1 MLTGSIKYSTLSP
14 TVKPLCEKNMKNY
27 VKNATRHLVCKA
39 YDAFAKGKNNISL
52 LSLPG
57 DVWELENYIS
67 SHQDFSCRFSRPYGL
82 DMILAEKNE
91 VIYNRHLRG
100 KNNVLPINVNSSYI
114 LNQYNVTYKNEVLN
128 ASHVQACK
136 SNNIFAWFDFCGNP
150 TPENINLI
158 NTATG
163 KNVTYI
169 FTFNTAWRMDTNV
182 DSVLREFASM
192 NNKAVA
198 IETYLSLLARQLG
211 LTLIWSFEYVA
222 NQTPMISVCV
232 SNDANVIAD
241 SSLTIMKV
249 NTVKKSK
256 ITNRSNTP
264 ITKAVTV
271 KRDLSAVYVDTKA
284 GIEDGAICTKHN
296 ISAGTLA
303 AVKAWITM
311 GK

>member
-1 MLTGSIKYSTLSP
+1 
-14 TVKPLCEKNMKNY
+14 MKNL
-27 VKNATRHLVCKA
+27 VKNATRHLVIKA
-39 YDAFAKGKNNISL
+39 YETFTKDKKSISVI
-52 LSLPG
+52 SLPG
-57 DVWELENYIS
+57 NVWEFENYVLS
-67 SHQDFSCRFSRPYGL
+67 NRDFGFKFGGWYAL
-82 DMILAEKNE
+82 DMTLVERDEVTFKRNLAGSNFGTPT
-91 VIYNRHLRG
+91 N
-100 KNNVLPINVNSSYI
+100 INAAYI
-114 LNQYNVTYKNEVLN
+114 VKQYNVKYENQVLN
-128 ASHVQACK
+128 ESHVQSCK

-150 TPENINLI
+150 TTENINLI

-182 DSVLREFASM
+182 HPELRNLAVES
-192 NNKAVA
+192 NKAIA
-198 IETYLSLLARQLG
+198 TQDYLKLLADKLG
-211 LTLIWSFEYVA
+211 LTLVWSFEYVS
-222 NQTPMISVCV
+222 NYIPMISVCF

-241 SSLTIMKV
+241 KSLTVMNV
-249 NTVKKSK
+249 NKYKKNK
-256 ITNRSNTP
+256 LTDRTNTP
-264 ITKAVTV
+264 ITKAVTI